1 MELQKWQLVPGTNQT
16 LSCVELHYRVKVPYR
31 SGWGSYTVDRHIKD
45 CLATTATH
53 NYGDMWTDYNMIS
66 ARHNMASSVSSSSSP
81 HLFASA
87 CILCSCTSSG
97 VTSSEG
103 RLDGHFDNSQ
113 TSSCNLET
121 WYVKRRG
128 ERREERE

>member
-1 MELQKWQLVPGTNQT
+1 MELHKWQLVPGTNQT
-16 LSCVELHYRVKVPYR
+16 LSCVELHYRVKVLYR

-45 CLATTATH
+45 CLAKSATCD
-53 NYGDMWTDYNMIS
+53 YGDMPTDYNIIS
-66 ARHNMASSVSSSSSP
+66 ARHNIANSSSSSSSP

-128 ERREERE
+128 ERWEERE